1 METES
6 LSDLFRRLDAR
17 NRENVALAGLG
28 IRTSADIFEAIQN
41 QYEHSSGQRI
51 AACGGTVDSPAL
63 ANLGIRTST
72 DILEALNGENGQESR
87 DVSSQRRHRPHQTSG
102 TVSSGQSQII
112 GGAKDTVGNGSQE
125 QSRHGNELK
134 RSGPRG
140 NDGQLPRK
148 RTRTVGRQERSQSEE
163 ADDLADV
170 LRVLEEEFAEKER
183 LSDDQTW
190 CMPVSHERKVK
201 TVEEFYKA
209 FHDVRTLPVLT
220 CMFCYRKHSR
230 AELQYVDWDWWVAN
244 AIEKRDGSP
253 FKCVECFPVG
263 QKILGCADCVRHLG
277 RGALSVAARLHT
289 QLGCEHMFPDELKDL
304 TPVEEKLIALNSCY
318 GFITKYSRPDGH
330 RQSARYPKHIKGH
343 ITVFPN
349 SVQELAENVLPHP
362 LLKVLNEI
370 HVSWQG
376 SKKPV
381 PSDLSALLSVRRRV
395 VEKALLWLKRHNPLY
410 AEININTAELRSWDS
425 PPHGVPSQIYDRLER
440 NEPSAQEK
448 SQTGQLVPPIERGL
462 DDEGSVDIRE
472 VLATLGQGNDWEAS
486 HEVLAEP
493 SNEDG
498 DAAVG
503 MVHEISSSGMFAL
516 DGGPNVAESEKL
528 RYVGDA
534 LNGQDPHDKAGGSVL
549 TGSAE
554 VRQGHTSEP
563 YILVSRGEDF
573 ADSFDPRFFAKTF
586 PTLLPLG
593 DGGPRQ
599 AEESIDN
606 GVLEENRNVEADI
619 RVGGLISSRNMTLEA
634 WAKVVLQRH
643 DGRFATHHIFSFLVF
658 NMGVRS
664 RNRRVSMLSVTR
676 NNFPEVQRIVRSLT
690 AERLQLAKA
699 ELETVGR
706 TGDEDV
712 KQLLKSLSL
721 YGFRQPMSGESRL
734 SMRRKIKSDIIRDG
748 IPAIWFT
755 LNPND
760 ITNPVKLKLAAYRKR
775 DPDEAEAF
783 LTSLDL
789 AYKRTRLAISDPL
802 SSAIFFHREVTMFFN
817 HYVNTGKESVFGRI
831 SRYFGAVETNERGSL
846 HMHGLLWLR
855 GNMHLTS
862 ILRDV
867 EGEDKA
873 AYRERIIQQ
882 QFAAAFD
889 EEANFCAGATQI
901 HTHSPT
907 CVKYAIRGRGKRR
920 DPCRFKAPW
929 RLAERTAF
937 TDEGVL
943 QIRRT
948 HSMVNR
954 WNKAM
959 AVGLRHN
966 HDVSFIATQC
976 KTLAI
981 VFYVTNYATKVED
994 PVWKRVAAA
1003 AGLFPDTDEPIVDHS
1018 QAGNVDRGRNQVR
1031 HFLMKVANR
1040 IFTERALSQVEV
1052 VAHLLG
1058 YPTEFASNDAWAFLN
1073 VSSLYW
1079 HIFRLWRHLRRESG
1093 MEVADEPLEETVF
1106 LEEGGERISPVQAY
1120 PHRGKLLEG
1129 PSLYDYMSIVK
1140 LKRKGKGAGTR
1151 GEVQLD
1157 RSWHPSQIWVQAL
1170 RKPGEHAVVCFD
1182 GYLSTDWS
1190 EVTEGYYKRAAVQHL
1205 ALFVPWESFLFEGGG
1220 DINAI
1225 WEGQRRALP
1234 RRILFV
1240 VDNIQLLHRSAE
1252 DAKRDANQWAAQ
1264 SGGGGG
1270 DVDASVDTAGLE
1282 CDTEPQAAYRS
1293 DGVGQKGRPQR
1304 RRRCRGKS
1312 MSKSIKSQ
1320 QTSASREKEKMIQGI
1335 QNQPDS
1341 DTAGHESAVC
1351 NMLNGFG
1358 EHEVRH
1364 TATDSETIGR
1374 CVRPSTT
1381 IEFGSSTSFSEAG
1394 RQLSRSFALNRKQGI
1409 AVQLICRQLDH
1420 VHRDESGTPQ
1430 LCQFIGGEG
1439 GTGKSRVISTITELF
1454 ASKGISH
1461 RLLVTATAGTAAA
1474 NIDGI
1479 TIHSACGFSKDTAP
1493 RGGRGSDVDGFAAS
1507 SSASFRVDG
1516 RSTAQW
1522 QEKWLLIIDEVS
1534 MLGARTLY
1542 AVNEQLRKLRGRA
1555 RDFGGIPIVVFCGD
1569 FHQFRPVQERSI
1581 LLPSAAISWNEEKSF
1596 KSEQRYQH
1604 DRAHALWKRFTTV
1617 IMLDEQVRAASDPQ
1631 LQRLLTRVRRGVQNR
1646 SDMELLNRTC
1656 YREKRR
1662 IVWAPGLTVV
1672 TPLNRNRWNLNIE
1685 LSLCFRKNRQSLLRI
1700 FVSEHR
1706 WKEGKPTEEEAV
1718 MMLGQG
1724 DDSAVPVPAI
1734 FMFVPGMPVV
1744 VNKNTHQGLKL
1755 VNGASYTALDIIVD
1769 KAHPGHR
1776 VNEETVLHFG
1786 PPAGIVL
1793 ASETTRDFHFVGMP
1807 AGTVLLTPISTMIEC
1822 QKKRPWQRKNVS
1834 RRGLPCA
1841 AAFACTDYKVQ
1852 SKTLNRVV
1860 LELRGARTTNID
1872 GEAVPVQ
1879 CDPYSL
1885 YVQLS
1890 RCRTLRGI
1898 SLLSEVRERDFVGN
1912 RVPENMV
1919 AAEEKLERL
1928 SDKTIRDAACWD
1940 WSEQN

>member
-1 METES
+1 
-6 LSDLFRRLDAR
+6 
-17 NRENVALAGLG
+17 
-28 IRTSADIFEAIQN
+28 
-41 QYEHSSGQRI
+41 
-51 AACGGTVDSPAL
+51 
-63 ANLGIRTST
+63 
-72 DILEALNGENGQESR
+72 
-87 DVSSQRRHRPHQTSG
+87 
-102 TVSSGQSQII
+102 
-112 GGAKDTVGNGSQE
+112 
-125 QSRHGNELK
+125 
-134 RSGPRG
+134 
-140 NDGQLPRK
+140 
-148 RTRTVGRQERSQSEE
+148 
-163 ADDLADV
+163 
-170 LRVLEEEFAEKER
+170 
-183 LSDDQTW
+183 
-190 CMPVSHERKVK
+190 
-201 TVEEFYKA
+201 
-209 FHDVRTLPVLT
+209 
-220 CMFCYRKHSR
+220 
-230 AELQYVDWDWWVAN
+230 
-244 AIEKRDGSP
+244 
-253 FKCVECFPVG
+253 
-263 QKILGCADCVRHLG
+263 
-277 RGALSVAARLHT
+277 
-289 QLGCEHMFPDELKDL
+289 
-304 TPVEEKLIALNSCY
+304 
-318 GFITKYSRPDGH
+318 
-330 RQSARYPKHIKGH
+330 
-343 ITVFPN
+343 
-349 SVQELAENVLPHP
+349 
-362 LLKVLNEI
+362 
-370 HVSWQG
+370 
-376 SKKPV
+376 
-381 PSDLSALLSVRRRV
+381 
-395 VEKALLWLKRHNPLY
+395 
-410 AEININTAELRSWDS
+410 
-425 PPHGVPSQIYDRLER
+425 
-440 NEPSAQEK
+440 
-448 SQTGQLVPPIERGL
+448 
-462 DDEGSVDIRE
+462 
-472 VLATLGQGNDWEAS
+472 
-486 HEVLAEP
+486 
-493 SNEDG
+493 
-498 DAAVG
+498 
-503 MVHEISSSGMFAL
+503 
-516 DGGPNVAESEKL
+516 
-528 RYVGDA
+528 
-534 LNGQDPHDKAGGSVL
+534 
-549 TGSAE
+549 
-554 VRQGHTSEP
+554 
-563 YILVSRGEDF
+563 
-573 ADSFDPRFFAKTF
+573 
-586 PTLLPLG
+586 
-593 DGGPRQ
+593 
-599 AEESIDN
+599 
-606 GVLEENRNVEADI
+606 
-619 RVGGLISSRNMTLEA
+619 
-634 WAKVVLQRH
+634 
-643 DGRFATHHIFSFLVF
+643 
-658 NMGVRS
+658 MGVRS

-676 NNFPEVQRIVRSLT
+676 KNFPEVERIVRSLT

-721 YGFRQPMSGESRL
+721 YGFRQPMSRESRL

-775 DPDEAEAF
+775 DPNEAEAF

-817 HYVNTGKESVFGRI
+817 HYVNTGKETVFGRI

-873 AYRERIIQQ
+873 AYRERIIQYVDSVFTEDLDQEASSAVQAERSVTSDISLLLENRQ

-1018 QAGNVDRGRNQVR
+1018 QAGNVDRGRNQTR

-1129 PSLYDYMSIVK
+1129 LSLYDYMSIVK

-1205 ALFVPWESFLFEGGG
+1205 ALFVAWESFLSEGAG

-1240 VDNIQLLHRSAE
+1240 VDNIQLLHRSAK
-1252 DAKRDANQWAAQ
+1252 DAKRDANQWAAH
-1264 SGGGGG
+1264 GIPLGRCRYRNTGARRIEAG
-1270 DVDASVDTAGLE
+1270 DGENRDNCWVEGNLDDSAA
-1282 CDTEPQAAYRS
+1282 TEPVSAVSPTAERSSSEAAEMPWQEH
-1293 DGVGQKGRPQR
+1293 V
-1304 RRRCRGKS
+1304 
-1312 MSKSIKSQ
+1312 KSIKSQ

-1394 RQLSRSFALNRKQGI
+1394 RQLSRSFTLNRKQGI

-1439 GTGKSRVISTITELF
+1439 GTGKSRVISSITELF

-1461 RLLVTATAGTAAA
+1461 RLLVTATSGTAAA

-1555 RDFGGIPIVVFCGD
+1555 QDFGGIPIVVFCGD

-1596 KSEQRYQH
+1596 KAEQRYQH
-1604 DRAHALWKRFTTV
+1604 DRAHALWKKFTTV

-1646 SDMELLNRTC
+1646 SDMDLLNRTC

-1685 LSLCFRKNRQSLLRI
+1685 ASLCFRKNRQSLLRV

-1706 WKEGKPTEEEAV
+1706 WKEGEPTEEEAV

-1724 DDSAVPVPAI
+1724 DDSTVPVPAI

-1872 GEAVPVQ
+1872 GEAVPAQ

-1898 SLLSEVRERDFVGN
+1898 TLLSEVRERDFVGN

-1940 WSEQN
+1940 WSE

>member
-1 METES
+1 CT
-6 LSDLFRRLDAR
+6 
-17 NRENVALAGLG
+17 
-28 IRTSADIFEAIQN
+28 
-41 QYEHSSGQRI
+41 
-51 AACGGTVDSPAL
+51 
-63 ANLGIRTST
+63 
-72 DILEALNGENGQESR
+72 
-87 DVSSQRRHRPHQTSG
+87 
-102 TVSSGQSQII
+102 
-112 GGAKDTVGNGSQE
+112 
-125 QSRHGNELK
+125 
-134 RSGPRG
+134 
-140 NDGQLPRK
+140 
-148 RTRTVGRQERSQSEE
+148 
-163 ADDLADV
+163 
-170 LRVLEEEFAEKER
+170 
-183 LSDDQTW
+183 
-190 CMPVSHERKVK
+190 PVSHERKVK

-220 CMFCYRKHSR
+220 CMFCYRKYSR
-230 AELQYVDWDWWVAN
+230 TELEYVEWDWWVAN
-244 AIEKRDGSP
+244 TIEKRDGSP
-253 FKCVECFPVG
+253 FKCVQCFPVG

-277 RGALSVAARLHT
+277 RGALSAAARLHT

-318 GFITKYSRPDGH
+318 GFITKYNIPDGH
-330 RQSARYPKHIKGH
+330 RQSTRYPKHIKGH

-349 SVQELAENVLPHP
+349 NVQELVTNVLPHP
-362 LLKVLNEI
+362 LLKVLDEI

-410 AEININTAELRSWDS
+410 AEININTTELSSWDS
-425 PPHGVPSQIYDRLER
+425 PSHGVPFQVYDRLER
-440 NEPSAQEK
+440 NEPSAREK
-448 SQTGQLVPPIERGL
+448 AQTGQLVPPTERGL

-472 VLATLGQGNDWEAS
+472 VLATLGQGHDLEAS
-486 HEVLAEP
+486 DEVTTEP
-493 SNEDG
+493 SNADG
-498 DAAVG
+498 DKTGAT
-503 MVHEISSSGMFAL
+503 VHEISSSGMFAL
-516 DGGPNVAESEKL
+516 DGGPDVAESEKL
-528 RYVGDA
+528 RYVRDA
-534 LNGQDPHDKAGGSVL
+534 LGRHDPSDEAGGSTL

-554 VRQGHTSEP
+554 VRQGYAFEP
-563 YILVSRGEDF
+563 YIHVSRGEDF
-573 ADSFDPRFFAKTF
+573 ADSFEPRFLAKTF
-586 PTLLPLG
+586 PTLLPFG
-593 DGGPRQ
+593 CGGPRQ
-599 AEESIDN
+599 AEESIENAVLDAN
-606 GVLEENRNVEADI
+606 GNAEADV
-619 RVGGLISSRNMTLEA
+619 RAGCLISSRNMTLET
-634 WAKVVLQRH
+634 WTKVVLQRH
-643 DGRFATHHIFSFLVF
+643 GGRFATHHIFSFLIF
-658 NMGVRS
+658 NIGVRS

-676 NNFPEVQRIVRSLT
+676 KNFPEVERTVRSLT
-690 AERLQLAKA
+690 AERLELAKT

-721 YGFRQPMSGESRL
+721 YGFRQPMSRESRL

-760 ITNPVKLKLAAYRKR
+760 ITNPVKLRLAAYRTR

-802 SSAIFFHREVTMFFN
+802 SSAVFFHREVSMFFK
-817 HYVNTGKESVFGRI
+817 HYVKTGKESVFGRI
-831 SRYFGAVETNERGSL
+831 SRYFGAVETNERGAL
-846 HMHGLLWLR
+846 HVHGLLWLQ
-855 GNMHLTS
+855 GNMHLSS

-867 EGEDKA
+867 EEEGKA
-873 AYRERIIQQ
+873 AYRERVTQYVDSVFTEPMIQDLDQEASSAVQAERSVTSDISSLLENSQ

-907 CVKYAIRGRGKRR
+907 CVKYAIRGRGKLR

-943 QIRRT
+943 QIRRS

-966 HDVSFIATQC
+966 HDISFIATQC
-976 KTLAI
+976 KTMAI
-981 VFYVTNYATKVED
+981 VFYVTNYATKVDD

-1003 AGLFPDTDEPIVDHS
+1003 TELFPATDESIV
-1018 QAGNVDRGRNQVR
+1018 GNSKASEADRGQNQTR
-1031 HFLMKVANR
+1031 QFLMKVANR

-1058 YPTEFASNDAWAFLN
+1058 YPTEFASNDAWTFLN

-1093 MEVADEPLEETVF
+1093 MEVVDEPLEETVF
-1106 LEEGGERISPVQAY
+1106 LEEGGERISLVQAY

-1129 PSLYDYMSIVK
+1129 LSLYDYMSIVR
-1140 LKRKGKGAGTR
+1140 LKRKGKGAGTW
-1151 GEVQLD
+1151 GEVQFD
-1157 RSWHPSQIWVQAL
+1157 RSWHRSQTWVQAL
-1170 RKPGEHAVVCFD
+1170 RRPGEHAVVCFD

-1190 EVTEGYYKRAAVQHL
+1190 DETEGYYQRYVWAAVQHL
-1205 ALFVPWESFLFEGGG
+1205 ALFVPWESFLSEGAG

-1225 WEGQRRALP
+1225 WERQKRALP
-1234 RRILFV
+1234 RRISFA

-1252 DAKRDANQWAAQ
+1252 DAKRDARQWAAQ
-1264 SGGGGG
+1264 SGDG
-1270 DVDASVDTAGLE
+1270 DGDPGVDTARSE
-1282 CDTEPQAAYRS
+1282 CDTEPQTAYRS
-1293 DGVGQKGRPQR
+1293 DCVGTATRLLDVLRQAMARTEITAGSKEIWTIAQQLSQFQQSALRSTEELHGIIVSE
-1304 RRRCRGKS
+1304 RGLRTMSRAEKS
-1312 MSKSIKSQ
+1312 SAGADVAWQEHVKCIKSQ

-1335 QNQPDS
+1335 QNQLDS
-1341 DTAGHESAVC
+1341 NTAGHEPTVY

-1358 EHEVRH
+1358 EHEIRL
-1364 TATDSETIGR
+1364 TATDAETLGR

-1381 IEFGSSTSFSEAG
+1381 IQFGPSTSFSEVG
-1394 RQLSRSFALNRKQGI
+1394 RQLSRSFTLNRKQGI
-1409 AVQLICRQLDH
+1409 ALWLICRQLDR
-1420 VHRDESGTPQ
+1420 VRRDESGTPQ

-1439 GTGKSRVISTITELF
+1439 GTGKSRIIAAITELF

-1461 RLLVTATAGTAAA
+1461 RLLVTATSGTAAA
-1474 NIDGI
+1474 NIDGV

-1507 SSASFRVDG
+1507 SSASLRVDG

-1542 AVNEQLRKLRGRA
+1542 VVNEQLRKLRGRA
-1555 RDFGGIPIVVFCGD
+1555 QDFGGIPIILFCGD

-1581 LLPSAAISWNEEKSF
+1581 LLPSTAISWDEEKTF
-1596 KSEQRYQH
+1596 KAEQRYQH
-1604 DRAHALWKRFTTV
+1604 DRAHALWNKFTTV

-1631 LQRLLTRVRRGVQNR
+1631 LQRLLTRVRHGVQDR
-1646 SDMELLNRTC
+1646 SDMDLLNRTC
-1656 YREKRR
+1656 YKENRR
-1662 IVWAPGLTVV
+1662 IVWESGLTVV

-1685 LSLCFRKNRQSLLRI
+1685 ASLCFRKERQSQLRI

-1706 WKEGKPTEEEAV
+1706 WKEGEPTEEEAV
-1718 MMLGQG
+1718 MMLSQG

-1755 VNGASYTALDIIVD
+1755 VNGASYMALDVIVD
-1769 KAHPGHR
+1769 KAHPGYR
-1776 VNEETVLHFG
+1776 VNEETILHFG

-1807 AGTVLLTPISTMIEC
+1807 AGTILLTPVSTMIEC

-1852 SKTLNRVV
+1852 SKTLDRVV
-1860 LELRGARTTNID
+1860 LELRGARTTNIG
-1872 GEAVPVQ
+1872 GEPVPAQ

-1890 RCRTLRGI
+1890 RCRTIEGI
-1898 SLLSEVRERDFVGN
+1898 TLLSEVRERDFVGN

-1919 AAEEKLERL
+1919 AAEEKLENL

-1940 WSEQN
+1940 WSEQNY

>member
-1 METES
+1 
-6 LSDLFRRLDAR
+6 
-17 NRENVALAGLG
+17 
-28 IRTSADIFEAIQN
+28 
-41 QYEHSSGQRI
+41 
-51 AACGGTVDSPAL
+51 
-63 ANLGIRTST
+63 
-72 DILEALNGENGQESR
+72 
-87 DVSSQRRHRPHQTSG
+87 
-102 TVSSGQSQII
+102 
-112 GGAKDTVGNGSQE
+112 
-125 QSRHGNELK
+125 
-134 RSGPRG
+134 
-140 NDGQLPRK
+140 
-148 RTRTVGRQERSQSEE
+148 
-163 ADDLADV
+163 
-170 LRVLEEEFAEKER
+170 
-183 LSDDQTW
+183 
-190 CMPVSHERKVK
+190 
-201 TVEEFYKA
+201 
-209 FHDVRTLPVLT
+209 
-220 CMFCYRKHSR
+220 
-230 AELQYVDWDWWVAN
+230 
-244 AIEKRDGSP
+244 
-253 FKCVECFPVG
+253 
-263 QKILGCADCVRHLG
+263 
-277 RGALSVAARLHT
+277 
-289 QLGCEHMFPDELKDL
+289 
-304 TPVEEKLIALNSCY
+304 
-318 GFITKYSRPDGH
+318 
-330 RQSARYPKHIKGH
+330 
-343 ITVFPN
+343 
-349 SVQELAENVLPHP
+349 
-362 LLKVLNEI
+362 
-370 HVSWQG
+370 
-376 SKKPV
+376 
-381 PSDLSALLSVRRRV
+381 
-395 VEKALLWLKRHNPLY
+395 
-410 AEININTAELRSWDS
+410 
-425 PPHGVPSQIYDRLER
+425 
-440 NEPSAQEK
+440 
-448 SQTGQLVPPIERGL
+448 
-462 DDEGSVDIRE
+462 
-472 VLATLGQGNDWEAS
+472 
-486 HEVLAEP
+486 
-493 SNEDG
+493 
-498 DAAVG
+498 
-503 MVHEISSSGMFAL
+503 
-516 DGGPNVAESEKL
+516 
-528 RYVGDA
+528 
-534 LNGQDPHDKAGGSVL
+534 
-549 TGSAE
+549 
-554 VRQGHTSEP
+554 
-563 YILVSRGEDF
+563 
-573 ADSFDPRFFAKTF
+573 
-586 PTLLPLG
+586 
-593 DGGPRQ
+593 
-599 AEESIDN
+599 
-606 GVLEENRNVEADI
+606 
-619 RVGGLISSRNMTLEA
+619 
-634 WAKVVLQRH
+634 
-643 DGRFATHHIFSFLVF
+643 
-658 NMGVRS
+658 
-664 RNRRVSMLSVTR
+664 
-676 NNFPEVQRIVRSLT
+676 
-690 AERLQLAKA
+690 
-699 ELETVGR
+699 
-706 TGDEDV
+706 
-712 KQLLKSLSL
+712 
-721 YGFRQPMSGESRL
+721 
-734 SMRRKIKSDIIRDG
+734 
-748 IPAIWFT
+748 
-755 LNPND
+755 
-760 ITNPVKLKLAAYRKR
+760 
-775 DPDEAEAF
+775 
-783 LTSLDL
+783 
-789 AYKRTRLAISDPL
+789 
-802 SSAIFFHREVTMFFN
+802 MFFN

-873 AYRERIIQQ
+873 AYRERIIQYVDSVFTEDLDQEASSAVQAERSVTSDISSLLENRQ

-929 RLAERTAF
+929 RLAEKTAF

-1003 AGLFPDTDEPIVDHS
+1003 AGLFPDTDESIVEHS
-1018 QAGNVDRGRNQVR
+1018 QAGNVDRGRNQTR

-1129 PSLYDYMSIVK
+1129 LSLYDYMSIVK

-1205 ALFVPWESFLFEGGG
+1205 ALFVPWESFLSEGAG
-1220 DINAI
+1220 DINDI

-1264 SGGGGG
+1264 SEGGGG

-1282 CDTEPQAAYRS
+1282 CDTEPQEAYRS
-1293 DGVGQKGRPQR
+1293 DGVGTATRVLDVLRQAMARTEITAGSKEIWTIAQQLSRFQQSALR
-1304 RRRCRGKS
+1304 SADELHSTIVSERGLTTLS
-1312 MSKSIKSQ
+1312 RAERSSSEAAEMPWQEHVKSIKSQ

-1394 RQLSRSFALNRKQGI
+1394 RQLSRSFTLNRKQGI

-1461 RLLVTATAGTAAA
+1461 RLLVTATSGTAAA

-1555 RDFGGIPIVVFCGD
+1555 QDFGGIPIVVFCGD

-1596 KSEQRYQH
+1596 KAEQRYQH
-1604 DRAHALWKRFTTV
+1604 DRAHALWKKFTTV

-1646 SDMELLNRTC
+1646 SDMDLLNRTC

-1685 LSLCFRKNRQSLLRI
+1685 ASLCFRKNRQSLLRI

-1706 WKEGKPTEEEAV
+1706 WKEGEPTEEEAV

-1724 DDSAVPVPAI
+1724 DSAAHKSNKSNPWSNLI
-1734 FMFVPGMPVV
+1734 YLILLDTGFVV
-1744 VNKNTHQGLKL
+1744 
-1755 VNGASYTALDIIVD
+1755 
-1769 KAHPGHR
+1769 
-1776 VNEETVLHFG
+1776 
-1786 PPAGIVL
+1786 
-1793 ASETTRDFHFVGMP
+1793 
-1807 AGTVLLTPISTMIEC
+1807 
-1822 QKKRPWQRKNVS
+1822 
-1834 RRGLPCA
+1834 
-1841 AAFACTDYKVQ
+1841 
-1852 SKTLNRVV
+1852 
-1860 LELRGARTTNID
+1860 
-1872 GEAVPVQ
+1872 
-1879 CDPYSL
+1879 
-1885 YVQLS
+1885 
-1890 RCRTLRGI
+1890 
-1898 SLLSEVRERDFVGN
+1898 
-1912 RVPENMV
+1912 
-1919 AAEEKLERL
+1919 
-1928 SDKTIRDAACWD
+1928 
-1940 WSEQN
+1940 